1 MLIIQALLRCV
12 TLRPVQITV
21 GTNHFGPTLLSHLL
35 MDNLVETAKQTGTAR
50 CCFMSSTFEAIAWL
64 NWDDLG

>member
-1 MLIIQALLRCV
+1 M
-12 TLRPVQITV
+12 QITV